1 MWIMTCLLFLPRV
14 IVYYADRSQAAV
26 KICVVVVGVTGT
38 SSCRCNYKLNISLM
52 LFCFSID
59 NIYGFSTLLFL
70 YTPYFH
76 LSYNIIHSP
85 CTALMSPALYQCML
99 AAVNGKT
106 LTVLVV
112 VYFVAKISR
121 TAAQRSQNKPHI
133 VFTLVDNWGFAEAG
147 FRNPAVKTPN
157 FDMQVWSSTVTM
169 CSSTALPHVSP
180 S

>member
-1 MWIMTCLLFLPRV
+1 MVLAHCCLC
-14 IVYYADRSQAAV
+14 VYM
-26 KICVVVVGVTGT
+26 C
-38 SSCRCNYKLNISLM
+38 
-52 LFCFSID
+52 
-59 NIYGFSTLLFL
+59 
-70 YTPYFH
+70 TPYFH

-85 CTALMSPALYQCML
+85 CTAIMSPALYQCML

-157 FDMQVWSSTVTM
+157 FDMLA
-169 CSSTALPHVSP
+169 TAGLVLNRHYVFKYCSP
-180 S
+180 SRVSFLTGCWPHQYKIYPEYKVCANSED